1 MTTDWMRFLA
11 GITDVLLELYT
22 YLQRPADQRS
32 LDSEQ
37 QLAMRIV
44 RKASDEQARREIT
57 GA

>member
-1 MTTDWMRFLA
+1 MRFLA